1 MSDEGFQLP
10 SPLAA
15 AALQTSKCVLSW
27 SRDPNNHHI
36 FEAFAN
42 SLHAKLHKAFEVP
55 ARKFQRRREKMWGSY
70 HSIRCSDDFVDSWKR
85 FLAKAFC
92 VTATPIFYQ
101 HITDRIFRKM
111 MKVAFPVA
119 ESSKTVIPSP
129 ISNSELNAL
138 RYAAGYV
145 CRTVRKRIKRM
156 KPVNVQLK
164 LSLEELLEDD
174 SAGCNADVCG
184 SSKSSGKNNREC
196 DDDVGGDA
204 VDNCDGDGDSSNDD
218 ESDGGTSDA
227 GGGEGDSDGNCD
239 GDDHGDGGNGA
250 ICSEA
255 DCATPISST
264 RQWIQIV
271 NRGGLLHVTDDAF
284 DLFVAIEKVVRTY
297 YCKSKIK
304 EVSGGR
310 RTEIMEVVMKD
321 EEVLTEWSNVAV
333 DMEEDIGGKLL
344 KMVVEEWVKIRGFS
358 FAHAWLEKYKQDAKK
373 TLQRS
378 KGLRKTLLSATDMGP
393 QNSKV

>member
-1 MSDEGFQLP
+1 MLLQAVQEVMSDEGFQLP

-15 AALQTSKCVLSW
+15 AASKCVLSW

-70 HSIRCSDDFVDSWKR
+70 YSIRCSDDFVDSWKR

-92 VTATPIFYQ
+92 ETATPIFYQ

-119 ESSKTVIPSP
+119 ESSKTVTPSP

-138 RYAAGYV
+138 RYTAGYV

-174 SAGCNADVCG
+174 RLTMRSV
-184 SSKSSGKNNREC
+184 
-196 DDDVGGDA
+196 
-204 VDNCDGDGDSSNDD
+204 
-218 ESDGGTSDA
+218 
-227 GGGEGDSDGNCD
+227 
-239 GDDHGDGGNGA
+239 
-250 ICSEA
+250 
-255 DCATPISST
+255 
-264 RQWIQIV
+264 QW
-271 NRGGLLHVTDDAF
+271 
-284 DLFVAIEKVVRTY
+284 
-297 YCKSKIK
+297 
-304 EVSGGR
+304 
-310 RTEIMEVVMKD
+310 VVMG
-321 EEVLTEWSNVAV
+321 VSNPVPV
-333 DMEEDIGGKLL
+333 GYTIYGYTIYDQTIIGSRQ
-344 KMVVEEWVKIRGFS
+344 E
-358 FAHAWLEKYKQDAKK
+358 A
-373 TLQRS
+373 LQQ
-378 KGLRKTLLSATDMGP
+378 GGIGH
-393 QNSKV
+393 